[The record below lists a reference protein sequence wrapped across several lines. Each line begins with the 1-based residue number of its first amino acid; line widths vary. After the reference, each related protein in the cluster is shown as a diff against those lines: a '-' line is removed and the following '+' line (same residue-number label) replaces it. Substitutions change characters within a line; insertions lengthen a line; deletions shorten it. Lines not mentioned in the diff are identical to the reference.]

1 MKNKKTIYHFI
12 IDKSGSMH
20 GSETQTIAG
29 FNTNLKTVQDLE
41 IEFKEQEYAVYLT
54 FFNDQVSPIIQNS
67 KASSV
72 NSLSPI
78 SYIPSGSTALLD
90 AIGKSIYD
98 IKSIYGPEIEQD
110 LASVVLIIITD
121 GQENASRFYTYHDIA
136 RMIKELDAT
145 ERWTFSFLGADLD
158 AIHTSKM
165 LNIRNENV
173 MSFSKENYAGMMN
186 NVSDSMREYSKTK
199 AEGTTKKD
207 IFDIFKNKD
216 IRNKES

>member
-1 MKNKKTIYHFI
+1 MQ
-12 IDKSGSMH
+12 
-20 GSETQTIAG
+20 GSEAQTIAG

-41 IEFKEQEYAVYLT
+41 IEFKEQEYAVSLT
-54 FFNDQVSPIIQNS
+54 FFNEQVSPVIKNA
-67 KASSV
+67 KSSTL
-72 NSLSPI
+72 NPLTRM
-78 SYIPSGSTALLD
+78 SYMPSGSTALLD

-98 IKSIYGPEIEQD
+98 IKSVYGSEIEQD

-186 NVSDSMREYSKTK
+186 NVSESMREYSVNK
-199 AEGTTKKD
+199 ASGTTKKD

-216 IRNKES
+216 LRNKES

>member
-1 MKNKKTIYHFI
+1 MQ
-12 IDKSGSMH
+12 
-20 GSETQTIAG
+20 GSEAQTIAG

-41 IEFKEQEYAVYLT
+41 IEFKEQEYAVSLT
-54 FFNDQVSPIIQNS
+54 FFNEQVSPVIKNA
-67 KASSV
+67 KSS
-72 NSLSPI
+72 SLNPLTRM
-78 SYIPSGSTALLD
+78 SYMPSGSTALLD

-98 IKSIYGPEIEQD
+98 IKSVYGSEIEQD

-158 AIHTSKM
+158 AIHTSRM

-173 MSFSKENYAGMMN
+173 MSFSKENYAGMMD
-186 NVSDSMREYSKTK
+186 NVSDSMREYSVNK
-199 AEGTTKKD
+199 ASGTTKKD

-216 IRNKES
+216 LRSKES

>member
-1 MKNKKTIYHFI
+1 MQ
-12 IDKSGSMH
+12 
-20 GSETQTIAG
+20 GSEAQTIAG

-41 IEFKEQEYAVYLT
+41 IEFKEQEYAVSLT
-54 FFNDQVSPIIQNS
+54 FFNEQVSPVIKNS
-67 KASSV
+67 KSSTL
-72 NSLSPI
+72 NPLTTM
-78 SYIPSGSTALLD
+78 SYMPSGSTALLD

-98 IKSIYGPEIEQD
+98 IKSVYGPEIEQD

-121 GQENASRFYTYHDIA
+121 GQENASRFYTYNDIA

-158 AIHTSKM
+158 AIHTSRM

-173 MSFSKENYAGMMN
+173 MSFSKENYTCMMSD
-186 NVSDSMREYSKTK
+186 VSDSMREYSKTK
-199 AEGTTKKD
+199 ASGTTKKD

-216 IRNKES
+216 LRSKES

>member
-1 MKNKKTIYHFI
+1 MQ
-12 IDKSGSMH
+12 
-20 GSETQTIAG
+20 GSETETIAG

-41 IEFKEQEYAVYLT
+41 TEFKEQEYAVSLT
-54 FFNDQVSPIIQNS
+54 FFNEQVSPVIKNA
-67 KASSV
+67 KSSTL
-72 NSLSPI
+72 NPLTRM
-78 SYIPSGSTALLD
+78 SYMPSGSTALLD

-98 IKSIYGPEIEQD
+98 IKSVYGSEIEKD

-158 AIHTSKM
+158 AIHTSRM

-173 MSFSKENYAGMMN
+173 MSFSKENYAGMMD
-186 NVSDSMREYSKTK
+186 NVSDSMREYSVNK
-199 AEGTTKKD
+199 ASGTTKKD

-216 IRNKES
+216 LRSKES

>member
-1 MKNKKTIYHFI
+1 MQ
-12 IDKSGSMH
+12 
-20 GSETQTIAG
+20 GSETETIAG

-41 IEFKEQEYAVYLT
+41 TEFKEQEYAVSLT
-54 FFNDQVSPIIQNS
+54 FFNDQVFPVIKNAKPTSL
-67 KASSV
+67 
-72 NSLSPI
+72 NSLTRM
-78 SYIPSGSTALLD
+78 SYMPSGSTALLD

-98 IKSIYGPEIEQD
+98 IKSVYGPEIEQD

-158 AIHTSKM
+158 AIHTSRM

-173 MSFSKENYAGMMN
+173 MSFSKENYTCMMSD
-186 NVSDSMREYSKTK
+186 VSDSMREYSKTK
-199 AEGTTKKD
+199 ASGTTKKD

-216 IRNKES
+216 LRSKES

>member
-1 MKNKKTIYHFI
+1 M
-12 IDKSGSMH
+12 
-20 GSETQTIAG
+20 
-29 FNTNLKTVQDLE
+29 
-41 IEFKEQEYAVYLT
+41 
-54 FFNDQVSPIIQNS
+54 
-67 KASSV
+67 
-72 NSLSPI
+72 SPI

-110 LASVVLIIITD
+110 LASVVVIIITD
-121 GQENASRFYTYHDIA
+121 GHENASRFYTYHDIA

>member
-12 IDKSGSMH
+12 IDKSGSMQ
-20 GSETQTIAG
+20 GSETETIAG

-41 IEFKEQEYAVYLT
+41 TEFKEQEYAVSLT
-54 FFNDQVSPIIQNS
+54 FFNDQVFPVIKNA
-67 KASSV
+67 KPT
-72 NSLSPI
+72 SLNPLTTM
-78 SYIPSGSTALLD
+78 SYMPSGSTALLD

-98 IKSIYGPEIEQD
+98 IKSVYGPEIEQD

-121 GQENASRFYTYHDIA
+121 GEENVSRFYTYNDIA

-158 AIHTSKM
+158 AIHTSRM

-173 MSFSKENYAGMMN
+173 MSFSKENYECMMSD
-186 NVSDSMREYSKTK
+186 VSDSMREYSKTK
-199 AEGTTKKD
+199 SKWNYKKRY
-207 IFDIFKNKD
+207 F
-216 IRNKES
+216 RYL

>member
-12 IDKSGSMH
+12 IDKSGSMQ
-20 GSETQTIAG
+20 GSEAQTIAG

-41 IEFKEQEYAVYLT
+41 IEFKEQEYAVSLT
-54 FFNDQVSPIIQNS
+54 FFNEQVSPVIKNA
-67 KASSV
+67 KSSTL
-72 NSLSPI
+72 NPLTTM
-78 SYIPSGSTALLD
+78 SYMPSGSTALLD

-98 IKSIYGPEIEQD
+98 IKSVYGPEIEQD

-158 AIHTSKM
+158 AIHTSRM

-173 MSFSKENYAGMMN
+173 MSFSKENYTGMMD
-186 NVSDSMREYSKTK
+186 NVSDSILEYSKAK
-199 AEGTTKKD
+199 ASGTTKKN

-216 IRNKES
+216 LRSKEF

>member
-54 FFNDQVSPIIQNS
+54 FFNDQVAPIIQNS

-72 NSLSPI
+72 NSLTPI

-145 ERWTFSFLGADLD
+145 DRWTFSFLGADLD

-186 NVSDSMREYSKTK
+186 NVSESMREYSITK

>member
-1 MKNKKTIYHFI
+1 M
-12 IDKSGSMH
+12 
-20 GSETQTIAG
+20 
-29 FNTNLKTVQDLE
+29 
-41 IEFKEQEYAVYLT
+41 
-54 FFNDQVSPIIQNS
+54 
-67 KASSV
+67 
-72 NSLSPI
+72 

-98 IKSIYGPEIEQD
+98 IKSVYGPEIEQD

-121 GQENASRFYTYHDIA
+121 GEENVSRFYTYNDIA

-158 AIHTSKM
+158 AIHTSRM

-173 MSFSKENYAGMMN
+173 MSFSKENYECMMSD
-186 NVSDSMREYSKTK
+186 VSDSMREYSKTK
-199 AEGTTKKD
+199 ASGTTKKD

-216 IRNKES
+216 LRSKES

>member
-1 MKNKKTIYHFI
+1 MQ
-12 IDKSGSMH
+12 
-20 GSETQTIAG
+20 GSEAQTIAG

-41 IEFKEQEYAVYLT
+41 IEFKEQEYAVSLT
-54 FFNDQVSPIIQNS
+54 FFNEQVSPVIKNA
-67 KASSV
+67 KSSTL
-72 NSLSPI
+72 NPLTRM
-78 SYIPSGSTALLD
+78 SYMPSGSTALLD

-98 IKSIYGPEIEQD
+98 IKSVYGPEIEQD

-158 AIHTSKM
+158 AIHTSRM

-173 MSFSKENYAGMMN
+173 MSFSKENYTCMMSD
-186 NVSDSMREYSKTK
+186 VSDSMREYSKTK
-199 AEGTTKKD
+199 ASGTTKKD

-216 IRNKES
+216 LRSKES